1 MKKGGAN
8 MSNPIEIKAID
19 GFSRVADGVVVS
31 RATNIQ
37 TAMTGNTNF
46 PDPPAD
52 LAALKTAIETFS
64 ALIAEA
70 LDGSKK
76 VIAQK
81 NKQRRT
87 VIKMLKLLGRYVQ
100 VTSDGDMAIFQ
111 TSGFEAA
118 APKTATTPLTE
129 KIRKVAHGSNSGE
142 IDLWL
147 KAVAGASMYEV
158 RYMRA
163 NGGAATAWTTV
174 PLSNVKSALVLKGL
188 TPATTYLIQARALV
202 GSAFTDWSDPISF
215 ICT

>member
-1 MKKGGAN
+1 
-8 MSNPIEIKAID
+8 MSNPKEIKAID
-19 GFSRVADGVVVS
+19 GFSRVADGDVVS

-37 TAMTGNTNF
+37 VAMTGNGNF
-46 PDPPAD
+46 PNSPVDM
-52 LAALKTAIETFS
+52 AALKTAIETFT

-81 NKQRRT
+81 NKQRAA

-129 KIRKVAHGSNSGE
+129 KIRKIAHGSNSGE

-158 RYMRA
+158 RYTPA
-163 NGGAATAWTTV
+163 GAGAATAWTTV
-174 PLSNVKSALVLKGL
+174 PLSNVKSVLALKGL
-188 TPATTYLIQARALV
+188 TPATPYLIQARALV
-202 GSAFTDWSDPISF
+202 GSSFTDWSDPISF

>member
-1 MKKGGAN
+1 
-8 MSNPIEIKAID
+8 MSNPKEIKAID
-19 GFSRVADGVVVS
+19 GFSRVVDGAVVS
-31 RATNIQ
+31 RATSIQ
-37 TAMTGNTNF
+37 TAMKGNKNF
-46 PDPPAD
+46 PNPPVD
-52 LAALKTAIETFS
+52 LAALKAAIETFS

-81 NKQRRT
+81 NKQRAA

-100 VTSDGDMAIFQ
+100 VTSDGDLAIFQ

-118 APKTATTPLTE
+118 APKAATTPLTE

-158 RYMRA
+158 RYTPA
-163 NGGAATAWTTV
+163 NAGAATTWTTV
-174 PLSNVKSALVLKGL
+174 PLSNAKSMVAFKGL
-188 TPATTYLIQARALV
+188 TPATTYLIEARALV
-202 GSAFTDWSDPISF
+202 GSSFTDWSDPISF

>member
-1 MKKGGAN
+1 
-8 MSNPIEIKAID
+8 MSNPKEIKAID
-19 GFSRVADGVVVS
+19 GFSRVADGDVVS
-31 RATNIQ
+31 RTTNIQ
-37 TAMTGNTNF
+37 VAMTGNGNF
-46 PDPPAD
+46 PNSPVDM
-52 LAALKTAIETFS
+52 AALKTAIETFS

-81 NKQRRT
+81 NKQRAA

-100 VTSDGDMAIFQ
+100 VSSDGDMAIFQ

-129 KIRKVAHGSNSGE
+129 KIRKIAHGSNSGE

-158 RYMRA
+158 RYTPA
-163 NGGAATAWTTV
+163 GAGAATAWTTV
-174 PLSNVKSALVLKGL
+174 PLSNVKSVLALKGL
-188 TPATTYLIQARALV
+188 TPATPYLIQARALV
-202 GSAFTDWSDPISF
+202 GSSFTDWSDPISF

>member
-1 MKKGGAN
+1 MP
-8 MSNPIEIKAID
+8 NPKEIRAID
-19 GFSRVADGVVVS
+19 GFSRVANGDVVS

-37 TAMTGNTNF
+37 AAMTGNTNF
-46 PDPPAD
+46 PNPPVD
-52 LAALKTAIETFS
+52 LAALKTAIDTFS

-76 VIAQK
+76 VIAER
-81 NKQRRT
+81 NKQREA

-100 VTSDGDMAIFQ
+100 VTSDGDMAMFQ

-129 KIRKVAHGSNSGE
+129 KIRKVEHGSNSGE

-158 RYMRA
+158 RYTPA
-163 NGGAATAWTTV
+163 NAGAATTWMTV
-174 PLSNVKSALVLKGL
+174 PLSNVKSMVALKGL
-188 TPATTYLIQARALV
+188 TPAITYLIEARALV
-202 GSAFTDWSDPISF
+202 GSRFTDWSDPISF

>member
-1 MKKGGAN
+1 
-8 MSNPIEIKAID
+8 MSNPREIKAID
-19 GFSRVADGVVVS
+19 GFSRVADGAVVS
-31 RATNIQ
+31 RATHIQ
-37 TAMTGNTNF
+37 VAMTGNGNF
-46 PDPPAD
+46 ANSPVD

-81 NKQRRT
+81 NKQRAA

-129 KIRKVAHGSNSGE
+129 KIRKIAHGSNSGE

-158 RYMRA
+158 RYTPA
-163 NGGAATAWTTV
+163 SAGAATAWTTV
-174 PLSNVKSALVLKGL
+174 PLSNVKSVLALKGL
-188 TPATTYLIQARALV
+188 TPATLYLIQARALV
-202 GSAFTDWSDPISF
+202 GSSFTDWSDPISF